1 MEDPVEM
8 QQPAPLGTLY
18 LPWAILSLLYSLV
31 AVVSYLLDM
40 VSHSLLAQTGGS
52 LLPAPLSAAWFGH
65 QLIADIIFLGLLPL
79 SLIWTHTCWLL
90 GLVFCHLD
98 LHLAFLT
105 FCASGRLLAHVAAD
119 HCTSLL
125 QPSWALS
132 HHIVR
137 QIVIWAGG
145 FWILL
150 LGLAGRA
157 LGTLRNRTGQGGP
170 FNRTLILESLRHDQ
184 DLWAWNPMV
193 DQLVFGFG
201 VPLGILSAFH
211 RMVQEQ
217 LRLARVSGRPP
228 LLGLPGAT
236 AAMLFICW
244 FPFHLLLLLRFLDMW
259 GSRLQLGDVWVLL
272 RPLGLTLLGSTS
284 FFNPLLYVC
293 MNKDIRGRLGQ
304 PLWFPGR
311 EGDKEAEEPWAL
323 GMEAKK
329 LCDSLREKGTV
340 WAAELLSS
348 ENVGWAEMKAQ
359 VIGREEEEEERET

>member
-1 MEDPVEM
+1 MEI
-8 QQPAPLGTLY
+8 QQPAPLVTLY
-18 LPWAILSLLYSLV
+18 LPWAILFLLYSLV

-40 VSHSLLAQTGGS
+40 VSHSLLAQAGGS

-90 GLVFCHLD
+90 GLAFCHLD
-98 LHLAFLT
+98 PRLAFLT
-105 FCASGRLLAHVAAD
+105 FCASGQLLAHVAAD

-132 HHIVR
+132 HHLVR
-137 QIVIWAGG
+137 QVFIWAGG

-157 LGTLRNRTGQGGP
+157 LETLRTRTGQSDP
-170 FNRTLILESLRHDQ
+170 FNRTLTLESLRHDQ
-184 DLWAWNPMV
+184 DLWAWSPMV

-201 VPLGILSAFH
+201 VPLGILSVFH
-211 RMVQEQ
+211 RMVREQ
-217 LRLARVSGRPP
+217 LHLARVSGRPP

-244 FPFHLLLLLRFLDMW
+244 FPFHLLLMLRFLGMW
-259 GSRLQLGDVWVLL
+259 ESRLQLGDVWVLL

-284 FFNPLLYVC
+284 FLNPLLYVC
-293 MNKDIRGRLGQ
+293 VNKDIRGRLGQ
-304 PLWFPGR
+304 AFVVLWKGR
-311 EGDKEAEEPWAL
+311 RQGGRGTLDTGYGGQEAL
-323 GMEAKK
+323 
-329 LCDSLREKGTV
+329 
-340 WAAELLSS
+340 
-348 ENVGWAEMKAQ
+348 
-359 VIGREEEEEERET
+359 